1 MRFANS
7 IRLLMEDFK
16 HTFKLLLY
24 RIVMWLIVVAL
35 CSAFVL
41 PEIKEILEAEVTK
54 NLVSNFKNIFLSFVE
69 HDTTS
74 PSGYVKR
81 VFGENG
87 NLKQLFDY
95 VISMKI
101 ELILVCVGCAV
112 VYLLKRF
119 VDTLVYFTLGSIIN
133 DKMATYTDTPFFT
146 AFVANLG
153 KASRYAALYVPVVFL
168 FDVGSFALCFVLLR
182 FLPLLAALFLSVT
195 LIVALQSLKLT
206 FTSQWMPA
214 MNADGKRLGEA
225 IRSTNE
231 REKRQVRKTYCL
243 YVVTVYL
250 IIIIN
255 VMAAVFTFGSA
266 LLLTIPTSYLLLIC
280 EQYVNYYTMK
290 GKKYFITYDTIAT
303 NPDYG
308 DSEHFFEYI
317 EEIEKEE
324 SVKEEVVNETE
335 NE

>member
-16 HTFKLLLY
+16 HAFKLLLY
-24 RIVMWLIVVAL
+24 RVIMAVIVIAL
-35 CSAFVL
+35 CSAFIL
-41 PEIKEILEAEVTK
+41 PEIMEILEADVTK
-54 NLVSNFKNIFLSFVE
+54 EFIANFKNIFLSFVE

-74 PSGYVKR
+74 PSEYVKM
-81 VFGENG
+81 VFGKDG
-87 NLKQLFDY
+87 NLKKLFDF
-95 VISMKI
+95 IITMKL
-101 ELILVCVGCAV
+101 ELLLVFIGCILV
-112 VYLLKRF
+112 YLIKRF
-119 VDTLVYFTLGSIIN
+119 VDTLVYFTLGSMIG
-133 DKMATYTDTPFFT
+133 DKMSTYTDTPFFT

-153 KASRYAALYVPVVFL
+153 KASKYAALYVPIVFL
-168 FDVGSFALCFVLLR
+168 FDVGTIALCFVLLR

-195 LIVALQSLKLT
+195 LIVVLQSLKLT
-206 FTSQWMPA
+206 LTSRWMPA
-214 MNADGKRLGEA
+214 MTVDGMGLGA
-225 IRSTNE
+225 AFRPANDI
-231 REKRQVRKTYCL
+231 EKRQGRKTYCL

-255 VMAAVFTFGSA
+255 ALAAAFTFGSA
-266 LLLTIPTSYLLLIC
+266 LLLTIPTSYLWLIC

-303 NPDYG
+303 NPDFG

-317 EEIEKEE
+317 EEMEKEE
-324 SVKEEVVNETE
+324 EKVVTEQE

>member
-7 IRLLMEDFK
+7 IRLLMENFR
-16 HTFKLLLY
+16 HAFKLLLY
-24 RIVMWLIVVAL
+24 RAIMALIVVAL
-35 CSAFVL
+35 CSAFIL
-41 PEIKEILEAEVTK
+41 PEIMEILEADVTK
-54 NLVSNFKNIFLSFVE
+54 EFIANFKNIFLSFVE

-74 PSGYVKR
+74 PSEYVKM
-81 VFGENG
+81 VFGKDG
-87 NLKQLFDY
+87 NLKQLLDF
-95 VISMKI
+95 IITMKL
-101 ELILVCVGCAV
+101 ELLLVFIGCVF
-112 VYLLKRF
+112 VYLIKRF
-119 VDTLVYFTLGSIIN
+119 VDTLVYFTLGSMIG
-133 DKMATYTDTPFFT
+133 DKMSTYTDTPFFT

-153 KASRYAALYVPVVFL
+153 KASKYAALYVPVVFL
-168 FDVGSFALCFVLLR
+168 FDVGTIALCFVLLR

-195 LIVALQSLKLT
+195 LIVVLQSLKLT
-206 FTSQWMPA
+206 LTSRWMPA
-214 MNADGKRLGEA
+214 MTADGMGLGA
-225 IRSTNE
+225 AFRPANDI
-231 REKRQVRKTYCL
+231 EKRQGRKTYCL

-255 VMAAVFTFGSA
+255 ALAAAFTFGSA
-266 LLLTIPTSYLLLIC
+266 LLLTIPTSYLWLIC

-303 NPDYG
+303 NPDFG

-324 SVKEEVVNETE
+324 EKVVTEQE

>member
-16 HTFKLLLY
+16 HAFKLLLY
-24 RIVMWLIVVAL
+24 RVIMAVIVIAL

-41 PEIKEILEAEVTK
+41 PEIMEILEADVTK
-54 NLVSNFKNIFLSFVE
+54 EFIANFKNIFLSFVE

-74 PSGYVKR
+74 PSEYVKM
-81 VFGENG
+81 VFGKDG
-87 NLKQLFDY
+87 NLKKLFDF
-95 VISMKI
+95 IITMKL
-101 ELILVCVGCAV
+101 ELLLVFIGCILV
-112 VYLLKRF
+112 YLIKRF

-133 DKMATYTDTPFFT
+133 DKMSTYTDTPFFT
-146 AFVANLG
+146 AFIANLG
-153 KASRYAALYVPVVFL
+153 KASKYALLYVPIVFL
-168 FDVGSFALCFVLLR
+168 FDVGTLFLCFVLLR

-195 LIVALQSLKLT
+195 LIVVLQSLKLT
-206 FTSQWMPA
+206 FTSRWMPA
-214 MNADGKRLGEA
+214 MTTDGMKLGVA
-225 IRSTNE
+225 LRPANDI
-231 REKRQVRKTYCL
+231 EKRQVRKTYCL

-250 IIIIN
+250 IIIFNAI
-255 VMAAVFTFGSA
+255 AAAFTFGSA

-290 GKKYFITYDTIAT
+290 GKKYFITYESIAT
-303 NPDYG
+303 NLDYG

-317 EEIEKEE
+317 EEMEKEE
-324 SVKEEVVNETE
+324 EKVVNEQE